1 MLHNF
6 IYFIFYK
13 INGIAMV
20 NQSIWK
26 IITILSSLATM
37 AMFAETMLVPA
48 IPDIIQ
54 EFRLTY
60 NISSWILT
68 IYLTVG
74 AVMAPIIGR
83 IADIYGKKRMLIII
97 MCIYFIGLVIGSV
110 SNSIYMLLMARGIQG
125 LGIAMFPLAF
135 SIVRGCFLAIRYP

>member
-1 MLHNF
+1 
-6 IYFIFYK
+6 
-13 INGIAMV
+13 MV

-110 SNSIYMLLMARGIQG
+110 SNSIYMLLMARCIQG

>member
-1 MLHNF
+1 
-6 IYFIFYK
+6 
-13 INGIAMV
+13 MV